1 MDKLEGWMKCSF
13 SDDPGLGATLFELLD
28 TVFPGLR
35 EGARKAK
42 ALGAAWE
49 EVSTPFVGFEGGRA
63 VSHVGVIELS
73 LVVLGRAVKV
83 GSIHAVATHPDC
95 RHRGLYRQVMDEALR
110 HCASRYETVILTT
123 EHPEYFTPF
132 GFRHV
137 QEHAFTVMIDSAG
150 GSNGSRQLSLQDPDD
165 LAHLHRLLETR
176 TPVSEVVGVVD
187 EKAVF
192 CFNEGRRPLHHV
204 AGLDVVVCLELGGT
218 RLTLFDIVGPRI
230 PTLAE
235 LVGRLP
241 WEIEEVEINFC
252 PDRLGVDTRPVPRL
266 LDHDGPSYLMVR
278 GPFAAES
285 RAFTLPRS
293 ART

>member
-1 MDKLEGWMKCSF
+1 MKCSF
-13 SDDPGLGATLFELLD
+13 SDDPGLGPTLFDLLD

-35 EGARKAK
+35 EGARQAR

-49 EVSTPFVGFEGGRA
+49 SVSTPFVGFEGGRA

-73 LVVLGRAVKV
+73 LVVCGQLTKV

-95 RHRGLYRQVMDEALR
+95 RHRGLYRQVMGEALR

-123 EHPEYFTPF
+123 EHPEYFAPF

-137 QEHAFTVMIDSAG
+137 REHAFTAALPPAG
-150 GSNGSRQLSLQDPDD
+150 GTDAVRELDLQDPDD
-165 LAHLHRLLETR
+165 LTLLHRLLETR

-192 CFNEGRRPLHHV
+192 FFNEGRRPLHHV
-204 AGLDVVVCLELGGT
+204 AGLDVVVCLELDGT
-218 RLTLFDIVGPRI
+218 RLTFFDVVGPRI
-230 PTLAE
+230 PNLAE
-235 LVGRLP
+235 LVSRLP
-241 WEIEEVEINFC
+241 WEIEEVEIDFC
-252 PDRLGVDTRPVPRL
+252 PDRLGVDARPVPRL

-278 GPFAAES
+278 GPFAAEG

>member
-1 MDKLEGWMKCSF
+1 MRCSF
-13 SDDPGLGATLFELLD
+13 STDPDLGPTLFDLLD

-35 EGARKAK
+35 EGARKAR

-49 EVSTPFVGFEGGRA
+49 SVSTPFVCFEGERA

-73 LVVLGRAVKV
+73 LVVCGQLTKV

-123 EHPEYFTPF
+123 EHPEYFAPF

-137 QEHAFTVMIDSAG
+137 PEHAFTVAVDSAG
-150 GSNGSRQLSLQDPDD
+150 GTDAVRELDLQDPDD
-165 LAHLHRLLETR
+165 LARLHRLLEAR
-176 TPVSEVVGVVD
+176 APVSEVVGIVD

-192 CFNEGRRPLHHV
+192 LFNEGRRPLHHV
-204 AGLDVVVCLELGGT
+204 AGLDVVVCLELEGT
-218 RLTLFDIVGPRI
+218 RLKLFDIVGPRI

-235 LVGRLP
+235 LVSRLP
-241 WEIEEVEINFC
+241 WEIEEVEIDFC
-252 PDRLGVDTRPVPRL
+252 PDRLGVDARPVPRL

-278 GPFAAES
+278 GPFAAEG